1 MPQTAAWTVVGTAEL
16 PAVQKW
22 HISRSH
28 YSWPVVWRGPLSKGE
43 EVYFIWSLYRKDEQN
58 GWACWASPPQHH
70 HGGVQKQGAACELSM
85 VQAGARRVRA
95 SRLRDTGSLRTW
107 PKITRAVIA
116 AVTSSLPLGKHY
128 LFLSPVSKNKH
139 LTKFGLFL
147 ELRRVFEKLIYRLS
161 PSCELRSFL
170 IWPAED
176 TKSVLPKWHHGM
188 ICTSHLHMQC
198 KFVIWANKYW

>member
-22 HISRSH
+22 HISRSR
-28 YSWPVVWRGPLSKGE
+28 YSWPVVWRGPASRVE
-43 EVYFIWSLYRKDEQN
+43 EVYLIWSLYLVDEQN
-58 GWACWASPPQHH
+58 GWVCWAFPPQR
-70 HGGVQKQGAACELSM
+70 HGGRPGAGSCVWAVHGAGRGPGGCE
-85 VQAGARRVRA
+85 
-95 SRLRDTGSLRTW
+95 
-107 PKITRAVIA
+107 
-116 AVTSSLPLGKHY
+116 PLGSVTWTLCVRDPKLHGLLLQLSCLACHLEKRY